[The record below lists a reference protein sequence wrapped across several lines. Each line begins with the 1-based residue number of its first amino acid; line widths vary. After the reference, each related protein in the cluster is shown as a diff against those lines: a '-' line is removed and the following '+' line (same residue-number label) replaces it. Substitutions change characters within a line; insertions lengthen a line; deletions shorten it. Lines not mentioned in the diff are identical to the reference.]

1 MKLSTRLALVVS
13 AILIATTAATS
24 AQAFISM
31 RNETLSS
38 TKKALAN
45 ISTQLEV
52 SKEDDVS
59 LALYIAGQSPIPM
72 SLVYVT
78 ENKEI
83 TYLLENAGSEF
94 ILPSKAELIKGTKS
108 TLRSLDKY
116 ERFYPINANEYLG
129 FFISIKE
136 INNELDRSLKS
147 ILFFNFFMIIIAIFL
162 TLIFFRRDSKLNS
175 AAKGM
180 QEFIGD
186 ASHELKTPL
195 TVIRGYSEMLATD
208 PINAQK
214 YSKRIND
221 ESLRMSTIIDR
232 LLKIAALD
240 EGHRGEL
247 VSINLEEYLKSL
259 LDDLKMLQPARSI
272 TFDAAHLMIKAPHE
286 TLDTLITN
294 LVTNVRVHT
303 PEDAPLKVTLKGK
316 TLTIEDGGPGLKE
329 IPDKPFKRFDSS
341 RSRETGGSGLG
352 MSLIQKS
359 AKELGAKLFFSRS
372 DLGGLKVE
380 IQFK

>member
-13 AILIATTAATS
+13 GILIATTVATS

-31 RNETLSS
+31 RHETLASAN
-38 TKKALAN
+38 TALIN
-45 ISTQLEV
+45 LSKQLEV
-52 SKEDDVS
+52 SKEDDLT

-78 ENKEI
+78 DNSEK
-83 TYLLENAGSEF
+83 TFLLENAGTNF
-94 ILPSKAELIKGTKS
+94 QLPDLARLLKGTKQTIES
-108 TLRSLDKY
+108 AGNY
-116 ERFYPINANEYLG
+116 ERFYPINENEYLG
-129 FFISIKE
+129 FFVSIEE
-136 INNELDRSLKS
+136 INKELSRSLKS
-147 ILFFNFFMIIIAIFL
+147 ILLFNFFLILIAIL
-162 TLIFFRRDSKLNS
+162 LVLIFFRRDSKLNS

-208 PINAQK
+208 PANVQK

-221 ESLRMSTIIDR
+221 ESLRMSNIIDR

-240 EGHRGEL
+240 EGHRGES
-247 VSINLEEYLKSL
+247 VSINLEEYLKSQ
-259 LDDLKMLQPARSI
+259 LDDLKMLQPNRVIS
-272 TFDAAHLMIKAPHE
+272 FDAAHLMIKAPYE
-286 TLDTLITN
+286 ILDTLITN
-294 LVTNVRVHT
+294 ILTNVRVHT
-303 PEDAPLKVTLKGK
+303 PEDAQLRVTLKGK
-316 TLTIEDGGPGLKE
+316 TLIIEDGGPGLNE

-341 RSRETGGSGLG
+341 RSRDTGGTGLG

-359 AKELGAKLFFSRS
+359 AKELGAKLTFSKS

-380 IQFK
+380 INF